1 MKMVRA
7 TVDMIA
13 IFHKGEPP
21 EPVRFRYNYGGKD
34 YEIKVGEVVD
44 LKRVYQGQSRDYIY
58 QCKSLIGRR
67 ERTYELKYDGTN
79 IRWELVRI

>member
-1 MKMVRA
+1 MKLVRS

-21 EPVRFRYNYGGKD
+21 EPVRFRYNYANKE
-34 YEIKVGEVVD
+34 YEIKVDKVVD
-44 LKRVYQGQSRDYIY
+44 LRREYQGEHKNYIY
-58 QCKSLIGRR
+58 RCKSLIGRR
-67 ERTYELKYDGTN
+67 ERSYELRYDGKN